1 MKASVK
7 WLKEWVDFPCPDK
20 ALEEVFTHLGIEVVS
35 QETCGGDLYYNLDI
49 RPNRPDLLSI
59 MGLAREIS
67 AYFSIPLKEKTFGI
81 ESLEAPSMDVV
92 IEDKEDCPRYT
103 VRCIDGIKVEKSP
116 DWIGERL
123 ECSGISSINQIVD
136 ISNWVMLETGQPL
149 HIFDKDKI
157 EGKIIVRKAKD
168 GERIITL
175 DGQKRKLTPEI
186 LVIADEKKILAIAG
200 VMGGIHSSV
209 TASTKN
215 IAIESA
221 YFDPVRITRG
231 VRSLSLETES
241 AARFERKGDIG
252 ILPYS
257 QDDAAYL
264 VQEWASGKIEEK
276 IFDSNPDVNAE
287 KLVEI
292 TKERGEKLLGIS
304 LNMGDV
310 VKKVE
315 RFGIKNVG
323 NNPVKFLVPS
333 FRRDIDGESD
343 IWEEFARLT
352 GYKNIPYRFRIKGQ
366 EMPED
371 PRYEFRR
378 LREIAVFSGFYEVYN
393 LSFMERSVVEN
404 LSEGNENLKNF
415 VQLKNPMW
423 PERDVMRTTLLLG
436 LIESGVKNANRG
448 IADIRLFEMG
458 TVFFSPNVE
467 KTYLSGILMG
477 SIPREWHRKER
488 KYDFYDIKG
497 GVETILGNY
506 DINFAFEYDENPLFE
521 KHLCVGIYTE
531 KEKIGWAGRVNRL
544 IREKFGA
551 PDAYAFEI
559 DAGLLIKFK
568 PTRDYISLPP
578 KFPGIKRD
586 VSLILNKDRNSE
598 FVLNLI
604 RDMNI
609 SILEDVRLM
618 DYYTG
623 KNIPEGK
630 KSFAYSLVFRTKER
644 TLNDEEVDKEM
655 DKIFT
660 ILEKNNI
667 EIRRQ

>member
-35 QETCGGDLYYNLDI
+35 RENCGEDLYYNLDI

-67 AYFSIPLKEKTFGI
+67 AYFSIPLNQKKFEI
-81 ESLEAPSMDVV
+81 EVTKKPSMNVI
-92 IEDKEDCPRYT
+92 IEDKKDCPRYT
-103 VRCIDGIKVEKSP
+103 VRYIDGIKVEKSP
-116 DWIGERL
+116 DWMGERL

-149 HIFDKDKI
+149 HIFDRDKI
-157 EGKIIVRKAKD
+157 EGKIIVRRAKD

-175 DGQKRKLTPEI
+175 DGQERKLTPEI

-200 VMGGIHSSV
+200 IMGGIYSSV
-209 TASTKN
+209 TTSTRN

-221 YFDPVRITRG
+221 YFDPVRITIG
-231 VRSLSLETES
+231 VRFLSLETES
-241 AARFERKGDIG
+241 AARFERKGDIE
-252 ILPYS
+252 ILLYS
-257 QDDAAYL
+257 QDEAAYL
-264 VQEWASGKIEEK
+264 IRKQASGKVEEK
-276 IFDSNPDVNAE
+276 IFDSHPEVNTE
-287 KLVEI
+287 RLIEVNKEI
-292 TKERGEKLLGIS
+292 GENLLGIS
-304 LNMGDV
+304 LNMKDV

-352 GYKNIPYRFRIKGQ
+352 GYENIPYRFRIKGQ

-371 PRYEFRR
+371 PRYEFRT
-378 LREIAVFSGFYEVYN
+378 LRKITAFSGFYEVYN
-393 LSFMERSVVEN
+393 LSFMERNVAEN
-404 LSEGNENLKNF
+404 LPEGNGNLKNF

-423 PERDVMRTTLLLG
+423 PEKDVMRTTLILG

-448 IADIRLFEMG
+448 ITDIRLFEMG
-458 TVFFSPNVE
+458 TVFFFPNVE

-477 SIPREWHRKER
+477 SISREWHRKER

-506 DINFAFEYDENPLFE
+506 GINFAFEYAENPLFE
-521 KHLCVGIYTE
+521 KHLCVGIYTK
-531 KEKIGWAGRVNRL
+531 KERIGWAGRVNKT

-559 DAGLLIKFK
+559 DAGLLIKSK
-568 PTRDYISLPP
+568 PVKDYIYLPS
-578 KFPGIKRD
+578 KLPGIKRD
-586 VSLILNKDRNSE
+586 ISLILNKDRDSG
-598 FVLNLI
+598 FILKLI
-604 RDMNI
+604 EDMNI
-609 SILEDVRLM
+609 PILEDIRLM

-623 KNIPEGK
+623 KNIPQGK
-630 KSFAYSLVFRTKER
+630 KSFAYSLIFRTKER

-660 ILEKNNI
+660 TLEKNNI
-667 EIRRQ
+667 AIRRQ